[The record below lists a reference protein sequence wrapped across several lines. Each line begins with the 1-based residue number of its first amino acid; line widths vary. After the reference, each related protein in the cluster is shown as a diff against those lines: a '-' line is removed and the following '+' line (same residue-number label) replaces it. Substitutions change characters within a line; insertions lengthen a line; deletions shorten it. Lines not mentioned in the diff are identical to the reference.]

1 VRGESDGTKGR
12 FARYVPNDCTC
23 SRFDGGA
30 LRMEPTLC
38 SVTAAMQAVATRG
51 LLHGGRQTHRVGGKD
66 GNRAVPTT
74 AEEA

>member
-1 VRGESDGTKGR
+1 MRGESDGIRSRST
-12 FARYVPNDCTC
+12 RYVPNDCTC
-23 SRFDGGA
+23 SRFAGEA